1 MLMHKNITAA
11 FGRVRRSGFHR
22 FLTSVL
28 FVKRTAE
35 AERDVLGGV
44 MVVIVS
50 AGVVLLMRLI
60 LAN

>member
-1 MLMHKNITAA
+1 MLTHEMITTAL
-11 FGRVRRSGFHR
+11 GKIRRSGFHR

-28 FVKRTAE
+28 NVKRRTE
-35 AERDVLGGV
+35 AERDALGGV

-50 AGVVLLMRLI
+50 VGVVLIIRLI